1 MVMDTDDI
9 RLKVITDK
17 FNKLKLV
24 RKGFHKAVFLDE
36 STGKYGIY
44 INNQMEILSINPF
57 YFMFDYIGIGEDRW
71 DFVDYYGNYIID
83 LVKEKIFLTFDVNH
97 PYMFV
102 SFDRNYV
109 RDIQDFIDMLMVEK
123 DMS

>member
-24 RKGFHKAVFLDE
+24 RINFNSVVFIDE

-44 INNQMEILSINPF
+44 VDGVNESLSINPF
-57 YFMFDYIGIGEDRW
+57 YFMFDFIGIDEDRW
-71 DFVDYYGNYIID
+71 DFVDYYADYIID
-83 LVKEKIFLTFDVNH
+83 LVKEKTFLTFDVNH

-102 SFDRNYV
+102 SFDRNYI